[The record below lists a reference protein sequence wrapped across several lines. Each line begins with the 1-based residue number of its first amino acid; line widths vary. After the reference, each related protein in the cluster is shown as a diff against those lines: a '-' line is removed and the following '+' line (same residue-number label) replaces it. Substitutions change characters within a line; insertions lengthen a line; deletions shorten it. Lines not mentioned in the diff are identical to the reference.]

1 VPPSSDDQ
9 DGWLRCCLQWL
20 SRESA

>member
-1 VPPSSDDQ
+1 VPPSGTDQ
-9 DGWLRCCLQWL
+9 DGWLRSCLQWL